1 MKEIAL
7 SLYFDDFEVGQTFLS
22 SGRTFTEAE
31 IVMFAHK
38 FDPQPMH
45 IDGVHATNGPFKGLI
60 ASGFHTL
67 SVAWWLFLGLG
78 LVRESMMIGLGV
90 DELRWHLP
98 VRPGDTLKLEVE
110 IEEKVET
117 SSPKRGRITFS
128 HTLYNQNGEAVM
140 TYKSLNLIYR
150 KEG

>member
-1 MKEIAL
+1 M

-45 IDGVHATNGPFKGLI
+45 IDGVHAANGPFKGLI

>member
-1 MKEIAL
+1 M

-38 FDPQPMH
+38 FDPQSMH
-45 IDGVHATNGPFKGLI
+45 IDGVHAANGPFKGLI

>member
-1 MKEIAL
+1 
-7 SLYFDDFEVGQTFLS
+7 
-22 SGRTFTEAE
+22 
-31 IVMFAHK
+31 
-38 FDPQPMH
+38 
-45 IDGVHATNGPFKGLI
+45 
-60 ASGFHTL
+60 
-67 SVAWWLFLGLG
+67 
-78 LVRESMMIGLGV
+78 MIGLGV